1 MSTFIPPTPAAHKSA
16 EQHEEPSEQDSFN
29 HLLFKVLRL
38 TSEQVQ
44 DLNDWMKHQGIPNVH
59 EVIAQNFRKPHALED
74 DLQFIREDK
83 PCHIQSN
90 VMISLSLMI
99 TYIKHLR
106 YSAKTK
112 YFGPFYYIQ
121 IDPQDYDEWRTTPPE
136 EEVHF
141 QTPSK
146 LGSPA
151 TPRSMATSVAS
162 ESYITLSNFKKGIK
176 RDASAYPIFKN
187 ERYYNTFIRHFK
199 ATAKAQ
205 GLNSLMDP
213 NFTPGSDEY
222 EQQLFQDQQD
232 FLYSVLISSLKTD
245 FSEALVKDHEGDAQ
259 LIIELLHE
267 HHTGNSQYSRSEIN
281 RITKYLTNIKLD
293 DTWRGTNESFLMHY
307 NDQLRLLDSLVDSD
321 EKLPDNTRVTFLES
335 AVESVPDLRRVKITD
350 NVLQAQLDSTRPIT
364 YRSYF
369 DLLKDAAFHLDQ
381 ATKRGSKIR
390 RTNVHFSG
398 PNNEDDHQNLTS
410 DDHQVIQQ
418 EDVCNEPPEP
428 LSYSVFQSHF
438 QGSSTSSTQK
448 IFLPKPIWEK
458 LSKDQQQMIIDHNR
472 SLPKSGSSSI
482 STPNKSPSPLPHKPT
497 PQQTAKSQQVHTH
510 QSDESTAD
518 TTKIETTPSDPLL
531 AMVHQSIHTSNDDAS
546 DITKVLSAKRS
557 RQIQVCKHYI
567 FQHANHTNNQL
578 VDHGANGG
586 LAGSDMRVI
595 YKTHRKINIS
605 GIDNH
610 EVNGLDV
617 VTAATL
623 LNTSLGKV
631 IGIFNEYAHLGKGS
645 SIHSSGQLEWFKT
658 HVDEKSIKV
667 GGTQLITT
675 LEGYSVP
682 LLIKDGLAYATS
694 LGRPTDQDMDTYP
707 HVFFTSPD
715 EWDPSVL
722 DHDPP
727 PLDGLDPSQVLD
739 QPFGDPMFDAYGDF
753 NERIIANLNIHLDAP
768 PEDYGSYIAN
778 LHQGSS
784 QEPDWNAL
792 RPFFAWT
799 SPSSI
804 QDTFNV
810 TTRHGSAPHTQ
821 DYIKKHFK
829 SRNPVFNIP
838 RCSEAVATD
847 TIFSDTPAVDD
858 GSTMAQFFCGR
869 DTLVCDA
876 YGIKS
881 TKQFINT
888 LSDNIRKRGA
898 MDTLI
903 SDGGKYEISKRV
915 TDLLRSLFIQDYQ
928 SEPYHQHQNKAE
940 NRFGLAKRYT
950 NTVMNTSGCPA
961 FCWLLCLQYI
971 CVVLNHLA
979 SPTLQ
984 GICPVQALE
993 GTTPDISFLLHFS
1006 FYEPVYY
1013 RIDSSEPDLNFPSS
1027 SNEKKGYWV
1036 GFADNQGDSLTWRI
1050 LTEDTQKIIIRSG
1063 VRSALRTTTN
1073 QRLASPSGEG
1083 TTLPFPI
1090 PYSQSQNSLPLD
1102 PLDAST
1108 PNFEHFVKSQTGED
1122 EDNPI
1127 PMANID
1133 IPNLLGRSFLLPP
1146 EDNGERHMAKVIDI
1160 DDHGQTLEDLIFK
1173 LKINK
1178 DQAEEIMS
1186 YNQLMDYIQKGT
1198 DAEEDPDSLFK
1209 FRDIVAHQGPL
1220 ESTDPNHKGSKYNV
1234 MVEWE
1239 SGEVTYEP
1247 LTLISKDDPITCA
1260 VYAKKHDLLDTT
1272 GWKHLKRYAKT
1283 SKRLIRAVKQSRI
1296 RQVRAS
1302 VRYQHGFQ
1310 VPKDYN
1316 DAMRLDKE
1324 NGNTHWQDA
1333 MDLELT
1339 QIHEYK
1345 VFKDTGKAKFHNG
1358 KVVTPDGFQK
1368 IRVHFAYA
1376 VKHDGRFKARLVAD
1390 GHLTKEPVESIYS
1403 GVVSLRSLRMVVFLS
1418 QLNNLEIWGADV
1430 GNAYLEAYT
1439 DEKLCIMAGPE
1450 LKELQ
1455 GHLLIM
1461 VKALYG
1467 TRSGGARWH
1476 DRLFDILQEM
1486 KFKPSKADPDV
1497 WMRPEPGGTCYEYI
1511 AVYVDDLAI
1520 AAKDSQAF
1528 CNELKKKYNLKL
1540 KGVGPLDYHL
1550 GCTYKKD
1557 PDGTLAADPRR
1568 YVNKIL
1574 ESFERMFKEK
1584 PRKSRPPLEGGDHP
1598 ELDTSELCDEH
1609 QTKQFQTLIGQL
1621 QWLISLGRF
1630 DIAVH
1635 VMSLSRFRAQP
1646 RKGHLDR
1653 AKRIIGYLLFLPD
1666 GAIRFRTGEPDFSSL
1681 KDQEYDWTRTVYSG
1695 ACEQIPHD
1703 IPKHLGKHVQTTH
1716 YVDANLHHDLA
1727 TGKAVTAALHFL
1739 NQTPI
1744 DAYTKRQSTVETAT
1758 YGSEFV
1764 AARTAVDQI
1773 IDIRTTLIY
1782 LGVPIRDKS
1791 YMFGDNKS
1799 VVTSSTIPNSTIS
1812 KRHHLASYH
1821 RVREAI
1827 AAKFI
1832 SFHWKDG
1839 KSNPADILSKHWEFA
1854 TVWPMLKPIL
1864 FWRGET
1870 ATQLKGSDRI
1880 PSTTPAAEP
1889 PRDAKDSGS
1898 ARSHSTHLETSSSTD
1913 PKRSPTQSVTR
1924 YQDQISVRC
1933 TRWTLRMPS
1942 FTRAPHAQPSLSNFT
1957 RRDSDFGEPTRSRGT
1972 TRLEQNFPTSPQ
1984 NKKTKLT
1991 HRSLYM
1997 SLRTILTPHVN

>member
-1 MSTFIPPTPAAHKSA
+1 MSTFIPPTPAANKSA
-16 EQHEEPSEQDSFN
+16 EQHGEPSEQDSFN

-44 DLNDWMKHQGIPNVH
+44 DLNDWMKHRGIPNVH
-59 EVIAQNFRKPHALED
+59 EVIAQNFHKPHALED

-83 PCHIQSN
+83 PCYIQSN

-106 YSAKTK
+106 YFAKTK

-213 NFTPGSDEY
+213 NFTPGSDEH

-293 DTWRGTNESFLMHY
+293 DTWRGTNESFLMYY

-398 PNNEDDHQNLTS
+398 PNNEDDHQNLSS

-531 AMVHQSIHTSNDDAS
+531 AMVHQSIHTSDDDAS

-578 VDHGANGG
+578 VDRGANGG
-586 LAGSDMRVI
+586 LAGSDMHVI

-707 HVFFTSPD
+707 HVFFASPD

-753 NERIIANLNIHLDAP
+753 NERIIANLNILLDAP

-778 LHQGSS
+778 LPQGSS

-838 RCSEAVATD
+838 RRSEAVATD

-961 FCWLLCLQYI
+961 CCWLLCLQYI

-993 GTTPDISFLLHFS
+993 RTTPDISFLLHFS

-1073 QRLASPSGEG
+1073 QHLASPSGEG

-1090 PYSQSQNSLPLD
+1090 PYSQQSQNSLPLD

-1160 DDHGQTLEDLIFK
+1160 DDHGQTLEDIKFK

-1198 DAEEDPDSLFK
+1198 DAEDDPDSLFK

-1302 VRYQHGFQ
+1302 ARYQHGFQ

-1368 IRVHFAYA
+1368 IRVHFVYA

-1418 QLNNLEIWGADV
+1418 QLNKLEIWGADV

-1450 LKELQ
+1450 FKELQ

-1476 DRLFDILQEM
+1476 DRLFDILQEL

-1520 AAKDSQAF
+1520 AAKDPQAF

-1540 KGVGPLDYHL
+1540 KGVGPLEYHL

-1574 ESFERMFKEK
+1574 ESYERMFKEK
-1584 PRKSRPPLEGGDHP
+1584 PRKSRPPLERGDHP

-1653 AKRIIGYLLFLPD
+1653 AKRIVGYLLFLPD
-1666 GAIRFRTGEPDFSSL
+1666 GAIRFRIGEPDFSSL

-1703 IPKHLGKHVQTTH
+1703 IPKPLGKHVQTTH

-1773 IDIRTTLIY
+1773 IDIRTTLRY

-1821 RVREAI
+1821 QVREAI

-1880 PSTTPAAEP
+1880 PSTTPGAEP

-1898 ARSHSTHLETSSSTD
+1898 ARSHSMHLETSSSNR
-1913 PKRSPTQSVTR
+1913 P
-1924 YQDQISVRC
+1924 
-1933 TRWTLRMPS
+1933 
-1942 FTRAPHAQPSLSNFT
+1942 
-1957 RRDSDFGEPTRSRGT
+1957 
-1972 TRLEQNFPTSPQ
+1972 
-1984 NKKTKLT
+1984 
-1991 HRSLYM
+1991 
-1997 SLRTILTPHVN
+1997 

>member
-1 MSTFIPPTPAAHKSA
+1 MSTFIPPTPAANKSA
-16 EQHEEPSEQDSFN
+16 EQHGEPSEQDSFN

-44 DLNDWMKHQGIPNVH
+44 DLNDWMKHRGIPNVH

-83 PCHIQSN
+83 PCYIQSN

-293 DTWRGTNESFLMHY
+293 DTWRGTNERFLMHY

-390 RTNVHFSG
+390 RTNVHFSW
-398 PNNEDDHQNLTS
+398 PNNEDDHKNLS
-410 DDHQVIQQ
+410 SVDHQVIQQ

-531 AMVHQSIHTSNDDAS
+531 AMVHQSIHTSDDDAS

-578 VDHGANGG
+578 VDRGANGG
-586 LAGSDMRVI
+586 LAGSDMHVI

-753 NERIIANLNIHLDAP
+753 NERIIANLNILLDAP
-768 PEDYGSYIAN
+768 PEAYGSYIAN

-838 RCSEAVATD
+838 RRSEAVATD

-961 FCWLLCLQYI
+961 CCWLLCLQYI

-1073 QRLASPSGEG
+1073 QHLASPSGEG

-1090 PYSQSQNSLPLD
+1090 PYSQQSQNSLPLD

-1146 EDNGERHMAKVIDI
+1146 EDNWERHMAKVIDI
-1160 DDHGQTLEDLIFK
+1160 DDHGQTLEDIKFK

-1302 VRYQHGFQ
+1302 ARYQHGFQ

-1368 IRVHFAYA
+1368 IRVHFVYA

-1418 QLNNLEIWGADV
+1418 QLNKLE
-1430 GNAYLEAYT
+1430 
-1439 DEKLCIMAGPE
+1439 
-1450 LKELQ
+1450 
-1455 GHLLIM
+1455 
-1461 VKALYG
+1461 
-1467 TRSGGARWH
+1467 
-1476 DRLFDILQEM
+1476 
-1486 KFKPSKADPDV
+1486 
-1497 WMRPEPGGTCYEYI
+1497 
-1511 AVYVDDLAI
+1511 
-1520 AAKDSQAF
+1520 
-1528 CNELKKKYNLKL
+1528 
-1540 KGVGPLDYHL
+1540 
-1550 GCTYKKD
+1550 
-1557 PDGTLAADPRR
+1557 
-1568 YVNKIL
+1568 
-1574 ESFERMFKEK
+1574 
-1584 PRKSRPPLEGGDHP
+1584 RKS
-1598 ELDTSELCDEH
+1598 
-1609 QTKQFQTLIGQL
+1609 
-1621 QWLISLGRF
+1621 
-1630 DIAVH
+1630 
-1635 VMSLSRFRAQP
+1635 
-1646 RKGHLDR
+1646 
-1653 AKRIIGYLLFLPD
+1653 
-1666 GAIRFRTGEPDFSSL
+1666 GE
-1681 KDQEYDWTRTVYSG
+1681 Q
-1695 ACEQIPHD
+1695 
-1703 IPKHLGKHVQTTH
+1703 
-1716 YVDANLHHDLA
+1716 
-1727 TGKAVTAALHFL
+1727 
-1739 NQTPI
+1739 
-1744 DAYTKRQSTVETAT
+1744 
-1758 YGSEFV
+1758 
-1764 AARTAVDQI
+1764 
-1773 IDIRTTLIY
+1773 
-1782 LGVPIRDKS
+1782 
-1791 YMFGDNKS
+1791 M
-1799 VVTSSTIPNSTIS
+1799 
-1812 KRHHLASYH
+1812 
-1821 RVREAI
+1821 
-1827 AAKFI
+1827 
-1832 SFHWKDG
+1832 
-1839 KSNPADILSKHWEFA
+1839 
-1854 TVWPMLKPIL
+1854 
-1864 FWRGET
+1864 
-1870 ATQLKGSDRI
+1870 
-1880 PSTTPAAEP
+1880 
-1889 PRDAKDSGS
+1889 
-1898 ARSHSTHLETSSSTD
+1898 
-1913 PKRSPTQSVTR
+1913 
-1924 YQDQISVRC
+1924 
-1933 TRWTLRMPS
+1933 
-1942 FTRAPHAQPSLSNFT
+1942 
-1957 RRDSDFGEPTRSRGT
+1957 
-1972 TRLEQNFPTSPQ
+1972 
-1984 NKKTKLT
+1984 
-1991 HRSLYM
+1991 
-1997 SLRTILTPHVN
+1997 